1 MYPAIVTI
9 FGPPP
14 QEIDLQESTTAYD
27 NSVVISLSVMAVLAV
42 IVRIWARRIKNAPLG
57 LDDVFIFA
65 ALLLELVTMVLTI
78 LGGKQGSGNHVWVIS
93 TTQLQTIFKIL
104 YGYTFIY
111 GTAAAALKLSFVFYF
126 ARIFHTGSMGCI
138 FACKDYISV
147 ALLVGGVLAWAYPL
161 MIWTV
166 MLGACK
172 PIHYFWDQYTDPHG
186 GSCVDT
192 TLFFPIAGIINLLID
207 FIILCIPIPCNMRL
221 QIKRP
226 EKFMIICI
234 FMLGGL
240 YVYIILG

>member
-1 MYPAIVTI
+1 MDPAIATI

-14 QEIDLQESTTAYD
+14 QGIDLQESTTAYD
-27 NSVVISLSVMAVLAV
+27 NSVVISLSVLAVLAV
-42 IVRIWARRIKNAPLG
+42 IGRIWARRIKNARLG

-78 LGGKQGSGNHVWVIS
+78 LGGKQGSGNHVWAIS
-93 TTQLQTIFKIL
+93 ITQLQTIFRIL

-111 GTAAAALKLSFVFYF
+111 GAAAAALKLSFLFYF
-126 ARIFHTGSMGCI
+126 ARIFHTGSMGRI

-147 ALLVGGVLAWAYPL
+147 ALLVGGVLACAYPL

-172 PIHYFWDQYTDPHG
+172 PIHYFWDQYTDPQG

-192 TLFFPIAGIINLLID
+192 TLFFLIAGIINMLID
-207 FIILCIPIPCNMRL
+207 FIILCIPIPCILKL

-226 EKFMIICI
+226 EKVMIICI

-240 YVYIILG
+240 CVYTVLG